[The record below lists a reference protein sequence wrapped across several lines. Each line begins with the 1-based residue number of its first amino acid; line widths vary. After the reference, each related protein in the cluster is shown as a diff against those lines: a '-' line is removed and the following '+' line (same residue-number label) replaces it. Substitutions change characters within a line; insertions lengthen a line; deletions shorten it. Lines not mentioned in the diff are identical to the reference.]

1 VQQGPTGRFLI
12 NVRQMKKPRTAASK
26 EAPKP
31 AVDAV
36 REAADALFRAAR
48 ECCHQ
53 HDRASRIVE
62 KSALEEELASAHKM
76 CEICD
81 DALRELTAAYE
92 KSTASF
98 APPNGPDEGW
108 WHTANELWLA
118 SKQYLRRHS
127 GCDAATKQ
135 LKNHGPQEF
144 AGLQTEYE
152 LEASALLALRHA
164 AEAYQRERPIAA

>member
-1 VQQGPTGRFLI
+1 
-12 NVRQMKKPRTAASK
+12 MKKPRAAASK

-31 AVDAV
+31 TIEAV
-36 REAADALFRAAR
+36 REAADALFRAAN

-62 KSALEEELASAHKM
+62 KSAVEEELASAHRM

-92 KSTASF
+92 ESTASV
-98 APPNGPDEGW
+98 APTGPDEGW
-108 WHTANELWLA
+108 WRHANELWLA

-135 LKNHGPQEF
+135 LKNHGPEQFGE
-144 AGLQTEYE
+144 LQTEYE

-164 AEAYQRERPIAA
+164 AEAYQRDRPIAA